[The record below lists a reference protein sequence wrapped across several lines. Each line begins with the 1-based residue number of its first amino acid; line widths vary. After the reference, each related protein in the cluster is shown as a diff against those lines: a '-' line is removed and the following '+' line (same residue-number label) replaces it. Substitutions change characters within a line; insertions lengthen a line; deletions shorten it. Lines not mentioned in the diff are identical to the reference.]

1 MPKTQGLRQTDSGQE
16 ALSFSLLSLVA
27 WLVRGVLIVQIPET
41 WKQTLLHQV
50 KPLCAQF
57 TCTFPDIWRFI
68 LKVRSE
74 SSVGLP
80 LSFLFLYDLSK

>member
-16 ALSFSLLSLVA
+16 GAVISLLSRVA
-27 WLVRGVLIVQIPET
+27 WLVRGILIVQIPET
-41 WKQTLLHQV
+41 WKQTHLRQV
-50 KPLCAQF
+50 KPTSVLSSLVPF
-57 TCTFPDIWRFI
+57 LTFGGFI

-80 LSFLFLYDLSK
+80 LSFPLSVT